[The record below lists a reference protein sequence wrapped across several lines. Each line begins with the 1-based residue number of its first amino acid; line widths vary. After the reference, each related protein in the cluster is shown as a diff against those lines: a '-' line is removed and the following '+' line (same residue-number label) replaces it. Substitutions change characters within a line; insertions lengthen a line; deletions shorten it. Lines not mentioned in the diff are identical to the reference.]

1 MIVKTMSLLMV
12 ASLSLFAA
20 DAVKPPVAK
29 PLKEKAAI
37 AEKAPAPVAATVAK
51 PATPAPV
58 ANSASSQININTASE
73 AELQKLHGVGAA
85 KAKAIVD
92 YRKAHGAFKNP
103 TDLTAVPG
111 IGDKIFADIKS
122 NVKVR

>member
-1 MIVKTMSLLMV
+1 MIVKTISLLMV

-20 DAVKPPVAK
+20 DAVKP
-29 PLKEKAAI
+29 LKEKAV
-37 AEKAPAPVAATVAK
+37 APAAVAATPVK
-51 PATPAPV
+51 PAAPAS
-58 ANSASSQININTASE
+58 AASDASSQININTATA
-73 AELQKLHGVGAA
+73 AELQKLHGIGAA

-92 YRKAHGAFKNP
+92 YRKAHGAFKNA

-111 IGDKIFADIKS
+111 IGDKIFTDIKG

>member
-12 ASLSLFAA
+12 VSLSLFAA
-20 DAVKPPVAK
+20 EAVKPPVQK
-29 PLKEKAAI
+29 PLKEKAAT
-37 AEKAPAPVAATVAK
+37 AEKASAPTAPAK
-51 PATPAPV
+51 PVTPEAASVATT
-58 ANSASSQININTASE
+58 SQININTATE
-73 AELQKLHGVGAA
+73 AELQKLHGIGAA
-85 KAKAIVD
+85 KAKAIID
-92 YRKAHGAFKNP
+92 YRKAHGAFKNA

>member
-20 DAVKPPVAK
+20 DAVKP
-29 PLKEKAAI
+29 LKEKAVA
-37 AEKAPAPVAATVAK
+37 AEKAPATVAATPAK
-51 PATPAPV
+51 PATPAPT
-58 ANSASSQININTASE
+58 ASSASSQININTATE
-73 AELQKLHGVGAA
+73 AELQKLHGIGAA

-92 YRKAHGAFKNP
+92 YRKAHGAFKNA

-111 IGDKIFADIKS
+111 IGDKVFADIKG

>member
-20 DAVKPPVAK
+20 EAVK
-29 PLKEKAAI
+29 PLKEKAVA
-37 AEKAPAPVAATVAK
+37 AEKAPAAVAATPAK
-51 PATPAPV
+51 PAAPV
-58 ANSASSQININTASE
+58 SAASDTSSQININTATA
-73 AELQKLHGVGAA
+73 AELQKLHGIGAA

-92 YRKAHGAFKNP
+92 YRKAHGAFKNA

-111 IGDKIFADIKS
+111 IGDKIFADIKG